1 VSLKDELLSASYKG
15 VSFLVNTSSTTGGR
29 KTVTNEFP
37 SSDVRFVEDLGLL
50 NKTFS
55 ISATITGPNYS
66 QKRNAL
72 IRALETKGPGILIH
86 PFLGI
91 HRVVAKPYTLDE
103 NMTSVGEANF
113 NLVFEAAQD
122 PILPRP
128 VSGSL
133 SSIFSSVNQAINLV
147 KTSVIQAMAITDAD
161 NFLDA
166 LSKTNDFLGTVG
178 FLTNEFVSDSE
189 SFDTFSK
196 TLNNFTANAS
206 TILTDTVVLSD
217 NISDVFTQLDDS
229 IPSASD
235 STKLFSNLFTFGNDD
250 TTTTGNTFQNNEKE
264 TNRNILNGSIQT
276 MALLISYKNAVQ
288 VEYQTVAQIDKQR
301 EALDIQFDN
310 VLSNSAIN
318 RSDKTSLYNAR
329 NQARQYF
336 DKEALRAYKVIDF
349 ETNTTTITEL
359 NYRLYGNLDNVDT
372 LINLNGFKDLQ
383 SIEGN
388 IKILAR

>member
-1 VSLKDELLSASYKG
+1 
-15 VSFLVNTSSTTGGR
+15 
-29 KTVTNEFP
+29 
-37 SSDVRFVEDLGLL
+37 
-50 NKTFS
+50 
-55 ISATITGPNYS
+55 
-66 QKRNAL
+66 
-72 IRALETKGPGILIH
+72 
-86 PFLGI
+86 
-91 HRVVAKPYTLDE
+91 
-103 NMTSVGEANF
+103 
-113 NLVFEAAQD
+113 
-122 PILPRP
+122 
-128 VSGSL
+128 
-133 SSIFSSVNQAINLV
+133 
-147 KTSVIQAMAITDAD
+147 MAITDAD

-217 NISDVFTQLDDS
+217 NISDVFTQLDNS

-288 VEYQTVAQIDKQR
+288 VEYQTVDQIDKQR

-359 NYRLYGNLDNVDT
+359 NYRLYGNLDNVNT